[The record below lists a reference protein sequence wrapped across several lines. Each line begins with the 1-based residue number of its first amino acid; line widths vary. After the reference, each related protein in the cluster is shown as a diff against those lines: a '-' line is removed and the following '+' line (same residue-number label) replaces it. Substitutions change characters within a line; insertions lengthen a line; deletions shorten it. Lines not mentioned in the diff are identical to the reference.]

1 MLQSPIH
8 EAFAE
13 IENLSSKSLSGK
25 PLDSL
30 HSLEIVFARSH
41 SFTGCLRAFLEQL
54 LALPFWQSQGYPS
67 NPFAMLCLDF
77 AAHIDFYYSA
87 SVRREPAYHS
97 RKHFQDVCLALTA
110 LLSQSIS
117 TKQLATQQNPWIINT
132 QEAWVLLFC
141 ALAHDFGHDG
151 SINHS
156 PFELENRSIEN
167 ARSFL
172 QQSAGDPSLITSL
185 SKQIEPII
193 RATDPAYLELLLEQ
207 CQDLATTP
215 TKISC
220 LSMLLV
226 EADLLA
232 SALPISGKM
241 LGKLLEEEWM
251 PNNPNG
257 AAMVSSNQGR
267 QQFLQRIRFVSPQA
281 NLLGMEAIR
290 TQSIKQ
296 TQD

>member
-1 MLQSPIH
+1 MPPSPIH

-25 PLDSL
+25 PLDVL
-30 HSLEIVFARSH
+30 NPLEILFAHSR
-41 SFTGCLRAFLEQL
+41 SFTEGLGAFLEQL

-67 NPFAMLCLDF
+67 HPSAVLCLDF
-77 AAHIDFYYSA
+77 AAYIDAYYSA
-87 SVRREPAYHS
+87 YAHLEPAYHS

-110 LLSQSIS
+110 LLSRSSLTRQV
-117 TKQLATQQNPWIINT
+117 ATDQNPWLIST
-132 QEAWVLLFC
+132 EEAWVLLFC

-151 SINHS
+151 SINHT

-167 ARSFL
+167 ARDFL
-172 QQSAGDPSLITSL
+172 QQSTAEQSLITTL
-185 SKQIEPII
+185 SAQVEPIV
-193 RATDPAYLELLLEQ
+193 RATDPAFLHSLLSQ
-207 CQDLATTP
+207 FQNPAANP
-215 TKISC
+215 TKMDC

-251 PNNPNG
+251 PNNPRG

-267 QQFLQRIRFVSPQA
+267 QQFLQHIRFVSPQA

-290 TQSIKQ
+290 AQSIEL
-296 TQD
+296 TRE